1 MNKHAVTIKPS
12 GKHIAADNN
21 AGLQDILFDYG
32 VEFPCGGR
40 GTCHKCKIQIR
51 DGSTPITEN
60 DQRAFNREQLRD
72 GWRLACRAVVTGDIT
87 IHIPQW
93 ETDILSDFS
102 TLEFTPRDGY
112 GIAIDLGSTTIVT
125 QLIDLHTG
133 EVLGVQ
139 SALNKQVQYG
149 ADVISRVDFAVM
161 KDRSLLTRIIR
172 EQLYEM
178 CQSLLSSTGITT
190 NELINII
197 ICGNTIMQHI
207 FCDFELTSISQAP
220 FIPRDESFSIH
231 RMNPH
236 ELGWDALSGS
246 AAISFI
252 PGPGGLVG
260 GDITAGVIATKLYL
274 EEELTCL
281 VDLGTNGEIV
291 IGNKDRLL
299 CTSTAAGPAFEG
311 ARISMGMRATSG
323 AIYKVDNGSKNNRY
337 SVIGG
342 VAPRGICGS
351 GLIDAVAAGYSTGI
365 IKPNGRLLPNHS
377 PWEIVY
383 PIRITQKDI
392 REIQLAK
399 SAIAAGINILLDKI
413 GANTDDVKTVH
424 LAGGFGN
431 AINPVSAYRIGL
443 LPFQPDR
450 ISNAGNTALHGTKL
464 LLFHPDNKLIEHV
477 ISYSELVA
485 LHEHPN
491 FTDILAHYMKFPV
504 DSEN

>member
-1 MNKHAVTIKPS
+1 MNKYAVTITPS
-12 GKHIAADNN
+12 GKHVAADHN
-21 AGLQDILFDYG
+21 AALHDILFGYG

-40 GTCHKCKIQIR
+40 GTCQKCKIQIR
-51 DGSTPITEN
+51 DGTTPITED
-60 DQRAFNREQLRD
+60 DQKAFNKIELRD

-102 TLEFTPRDGY
+102 KLEFTPGDGY
-112 GIAIDLGSTTIVT
+112 GIAIDLGSTTIVA

-149 ADVISRVDFAVM
+149 ADVISRLDFAVM
-161 KDRSLLTRIIR
+161 KDSSLLTRMIR

-178 CQSLLSSTGITT
+178 CQLLLSSAGATT
-190 NELINII
+190 DKLIDII

-220 FIPRDESFSIH
+220 FIPRDESFSIY

-236 ELGWDALSGS
+236 ELGWDALTGS

-291 IGNKDRLL
+291 IGNKDLLL

-323 AIYKVDNGSKNNRY
+323 AIYKVDIDSKNNKY
-337 SVIGG
+337 YVIGG
-342 VAPRGICGS
+342 VVPRGICGS
-351 GLIDAVAAGYSTGI
+351 GLIDAMAAGSSMGI
-365 IKPNGRLLPNHS
+365 IKPNGRLLPNYS
-377 PWEIVY
+377 PWEIARPVS
-383 PIRITQKDI
+383 ITQKDV
-392 REIQLAK
+392 REVQLAK
-399 SAIAAGINILLDKI
+399 SAIAAGIDILLDKI
-413 GANTDDVKTVH
+413 GVNTGDVKTVH

-443 LPFQPDR
+443 LPFQRDR
-450 ISNAGNTALHGTKL
+450 IANAGNTALHGTKL
-464 LLFHPDNKLIEHV
+464 LLFHTNTKLIEH
-477 ISYSELVA
+477 ISSITEHAA

-491 FTDILAHYMKFPV
+491 FTDILAHYMKFPI